1 MATDYNKLY
10 AESDNV
16 CGAPFKELIAFF
28 NDISAT
34 KTLKILDAGCG
45 QGRDTLL
52 MAVLGHIVHAMDT
65 SPIGIQQI
73 LTQAATQ
80 HLSITAEVA
89 DIRSYTTHKQ
99 FDVVLIDRVL
109 HMLSADERIPTLER
123 YLGLVA
129 TSGFLLLMDTPANI
143 KPFNQFLKKTDDWK
157 TCLQTNNTLFTQKIS

>member
-1 MATDYNKLY
+1 MRHQRVKVSLQAQLRKNSMDVAITNNGSE
-10 AESDNV
+10 APNV
-16 CGAPFKELIAFF
+16 LEH
-28 NDISAT
+28 
-34 KTLKILDAGCG
+34 
-45 QGRDTLL
+45 QR
-52 MAVLGHIVHAMDT
+52 
-65 SPIGIQQI
+65 
-73 LTQAATQ
+73 
-80 HLSITAEVA
+80 
-89 DIRSYTTHKQ
+89 

>member
-1 MATDYNKLY
+1 LSKALNGLLIGLLT
-10 AESDNV
+10 DNV
-16 CGAPFKELIAFF
+16 PLNPLPKAWGAPHALGREANTDAFCTYLKVG
-28 NDISAT
+28 ICSGQVKLAT
-34 KTLKILDAGCG
+34 T
-45 QGRDTLL
+45 
-52 MAVLGHIVHAMDT
+52 
-65 SPIGIQQI
+65 
-73 LTQAATQ
+73 TQAATQ

-143 KPFNQFLKKTDDWK
+143 KPFHQFLKKTDDWK

>member
-1 MATDYNKLY
+1 MKYWIQSQAQRLY
-10 AESDNV
+10 FIM
-16 CGAPFKELIAFF
+16 GKFF
-28 NDISAT
+28 QD
-34 KTLKILDAGCG
+34 
-45 QGRDTLL
+45 
-52 MAVLGHIVHAMDT
+52 
-65 SPIGIQQI
+65 IGIQQI

-99 FDVVLIDRVL
+99 YDVELIDRDL

-143 KPFNQFLKKTDDWK
+143 KPFNQFLMKTDDWK
-157 TCLQTNNTLFTQKIS
+157 TCLQTNNTLFTQKISQHTFTTVLTVFRRKKFYTRPSSTN